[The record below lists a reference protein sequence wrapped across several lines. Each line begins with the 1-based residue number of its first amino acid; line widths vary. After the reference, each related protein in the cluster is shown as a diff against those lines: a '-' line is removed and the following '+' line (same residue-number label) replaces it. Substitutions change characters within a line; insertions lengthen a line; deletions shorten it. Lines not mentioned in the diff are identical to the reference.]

1 MELPPAS
8 AHAEAQTLLLDELSE
23 QLQISKQTLVRWV
36 DRHLVEASLGWA
48 LTREDE
54 ELRVIELSGGTFSFL
69 QSLSADYRSDVV
81 SRKQARRILKKID
94 AKKIKKMVRAG
105 HLEAVEVDGEVRITV
120 GSIEDYLIGAEGR
133 RGEALS

>member
-1 MELPPAS
+1 MEISPAS
-8 AHAEAQTLLLDELSE
+8 APTEARTLPLDELSE

-48 LTREDE
+48 LTNEDE
-54 ELRVIELSGGTFSFL
+54 ELRVIELSNGAYGFL

-105 HLEAVEVDGEVRITV
+105 HLETVEVDGEVRIIV

-133 RGEALS
+133 RSEVLS